1 VIVHAISA
9 RAESAVMVT
18 DHVYGRRN
26 VSSLTSVRSGGS
38 HRVDGELMAVPNC
51 SEGRDP
57 DRIARLV
64 DATRVTGVR
73 VLDVHSDADHH
84 RTVITLAG
92 AGPALVDAGVALALA
107 CRELI
112 DLRGHDGVHPFVGA
126 LDVLPFVAMRPA
138 DMPAAIRAAG
148 DAARR
153 IGADAG
159 IPCVL
164 YGAAGGTGRERP
176 ARLRASGLPALAEA
190 MSRGE
195 VVPDAGPAAPHPSA
209 GVTLVGARGPLIAW
223 NVWLPGATLEQAREV
238 AAAVRE
244 GAAGSGLPSVRA
256 LGLMCRRTGLAQVS
270 MNVEDYR
277 RTPPLAV
284 GGRVRQEAAARGLV
298 AGASEL
304 VGLIPRAALGGA
316 SPQELG
322 LAVLRP
328 EQVIESTED

>member
-1 VIVHAISA
+1 VQAISA

-92 AGPALVDAGVALALA
+92 TESALVDAGVALAIT
-107 CRELI
+107 CRDLI
-112 DLRGHDGVHPFVGA
+112 DLRGHDGVHPCVGA

-138 DMPAAIRAAG
+138 DLPSAVRAAG
-148 DAARR
+148 AAARR
-153 IGADAG
+153 IGEEAG
-159 IPCVL
+159 VPCVL
-164 YGAAGGTGRERP
+164 YGAAAGEGRERP
-176 ARLRASGLPALAEA
+176 AHLRASGLAALAKA

-195 VVPDAGPAAPHPSA
+195 VLPDAGPAAAHPSA

-223 NVWLPGATLEQAREV
+223 NVWLPGATLEQARDV

-244 GAAGSGLPSVRA
+244 GAPGGGLPSVRA

-284 GGRVRQEAAARGLV
+284 VGRVRQEAAARGLV
-298 AGASEL
+298 TGASEL